1 MLLLCG
7 RKYGHVKFQDYDH
20 VQISMMY
27 RSYSQIIG
35 RATTDCVCYALD
47 RDTFRKIMMQ
57 QGKSDM
63 GRRVALLGKVRIF
76 LSLFNFQG
84 SCFCIWEC
92 AFTTIIVCMPRH
104 FFGQY
109 GSRTW
114 CRMRVGVSGR
124 LKLYGTGVYA

>member
-7 RKYGHVKFQDYDH
+7 RKYGHMKFQDYDH
-20 VQISMMY
+20 VQINMMY
-27 RSYSQIIG
+27 RSYSQIIC

-76 LSLFNFQG
+76 YLSLIFRDR
-84 SCFCIWEC
+84 
-92 AFTTIIVCMPRH
+92 AF
-104 FFGQY
+104 
-109 GSRTW
+109 
-114 CRMRVGVSGR
+114 VSGNVPLPLSSPACR
-124 LKLYGTGVYA
+124 GIFLLNMDHEHGVGCT